1 MDVAKAIK
9 KRRSIRHFQ
18 SKSIPRDFEEKLI
31 EALIWAPSAGN
42 LQSRKFY
49 LVKDKTVKEKLVNL
63 ALYQSFVLEA
73 PLVIVACA
81 DSRVKQ
87 RYSQRGRNLYSICD
101 TAVSIENL
109 MLQTTELGLG
119 SCWVGSFDEDKIKEI
134 LTIPDYLKPIAV
146 IPIGFPA
153 EKPEAPPRAK
163 KEEVIEYK

>member
-9 KRRSIRHFQ
+9 KRRSIRHFL
-18 SKSIPRDFEEKLI
+18 SKSIPKDFEEKLI

-63 ALYQSFVLEA
+63 ALYQRFLLEA

-81 DSRVKQ
+81 DSRVKE
-87 RYSQRGRNLYSICD
+87 RYSARGRNLYSICD

-109 MLQTTELGLG
+109 MLQAIELGLG
-119 SCWVGSFDEDKIKEI
+119 SCWVGSFDEDKIKKI
-134 LTIPDYLKPIAV
+134 LNTPDYLKPIAV
-146 IPIGFPA
+146 IPIGFPD
-153 EKPEAPPRAK
+153 EKPEAPSRVK
-163 KEEVIEYK
+163 KEEAIEYK